1 MDWEPIQQ
9 ERLANIRQW
18 YQDYYVEDVPRTIR
32 YMVLWAVFNALYN
45 LAYLP
50 KRKVTGIH
58 EEDGHRI
65 PNIWCMGEKE
75 ILKKFA
81 VHLSRQDGLLTQLL
95 QGDTRR
101 SLEEFSS
108 RMPNIS
114 QPTEEIDIEV
124 DGEIISVDEFQGIAS
139 IDRRFYRDDGS
150 VIYQYAPFDF
160 DLNENDQPVDKVR
173 MMRQLILFLYQLR
186 NNIVHGGSAFIST
199 RKLITEQALPV
210 LKTIVDYIL
219 DHEELVTTATNS
231 EE

>member
-1 MDWEPIQQ
+1 MEWKQIQQ
-9 ERLANIRQW
+9 ERLSNVRQW
-18 YQDYYVEDVPRTIR
+18 YWYYYVEDRPCIIR

-139 IDRRFYRDDGS
+139 IDRRIYRDDGS